1 MPYTSPYLDAAGM
14 HIPTYEER
22 MEYLLVGYKQIFGA
36 DVYLEPDS
44 KDYQLLSLFARAAD
58 DLTAS
63 ITASY
68 NAHDPNLASGN
79 ALDLLLPL
87 NGIRRLSATYG
98 TVTLALT
105 GAPGAALPSGM
116 QARDEQGYLWR
127 IPESV
132 TFDDDGNASAEA
144 TCLTAGAILAP
155 AGTITQIHTPT
166 STWNAVTNPSA
177 SSPGRDVETDAAV
190 RERRSLSV
198 SLPSRSILGGIRAAL
213 ANLSG
218 VQSVSVLEND
228 TAAENADGLPAHS
241 ICAVVEGGDDAAIA
255 RVLWLKKS
263 PGVATFG
270 TSTAIYTDEWG
281 GENTMRFTRPTA
293 VPVSVSVRLKKL
305 PGWDGS
311 TESALKNAIADYISG
326 LDIGE
331 SLVVS
336 TLYGVAFGA
345 FSGASPAFSITA
357 LTASTAGQTA
367 TSDTIAAAYSQR
379 LSGSA
384 SAVSIEVVS

>member
-1 MPYTSPYLDAAGM
+1 MPYMSPYLDATGM

-22 MEYLLVGYKQIFGA
+22 MDYLIAGYKQIFGA

-87 NGIRRLSATYG
+87 NGIRRLNATYG
-98 TVTLALT
+98 TVTLELT
-105 GAPGAALPSGM
+105 GAPGATLPSGM

-127 IPESV
+127 ISGAV
-132 TFDDDGNASAEA
+132 TLGSDGRATADA

-166 STWNAVTNPSA
+166 STWNTVTNPAA
-177 SSPGRDVETDAAV
+177 SVPGRDVETDAAV

-198 SLPSRSILGGIRAAL
+198 SLPSRSILSGIRAAL
-213 ANLSG
+213 ANLTG

-228 TAAENADGLPAHS
+228 TAQENTDGLPAHS
-241 ICAVVEGGDDAAIA
+241 ICAVVEGGGDAAIA

-281 GENTMRFTRPTA
+281 GDNTMRFTRPTT
-293 VPVSVSVRLKKL
+293 VLVSVSARLKKL

-311 TESALKNAIADYISG
+311 TESTLQKAIADYING

-357 LTASTAGQTA
+357 LTASTAEQTA
-367 TSDTIAAAYSQR
+367 TSDTITAAYSQR

-384 SAVSIEVVS
+384 SAVSIEVVN

>member
-1 MPYTSPYLDAAGM
+1 
-14 HIPTYEER
+14 

-87 NGIRRLSATYG
+87 NGIRRLNATYG
-98 TVTLALT
+98 TVTLELT
-105 GAPGAALPSGM
+105 GAPGATLPAGM

-127 IPESV
+127 ISGEV
-132 TFDDDGNASAEA
+132 TFGSDGEAISEA
-144 TCLTAGAILAP
+144 TCLTAGAVLAP

-166 STWNAVTNPSA
+166 STWNTVTNPSA

-241 ICAVVEGGDDAAIA
+241 ICAVVEGGDDASIA

-270 TSTAIYTDEWG
+270 TSIVIYTDEWG